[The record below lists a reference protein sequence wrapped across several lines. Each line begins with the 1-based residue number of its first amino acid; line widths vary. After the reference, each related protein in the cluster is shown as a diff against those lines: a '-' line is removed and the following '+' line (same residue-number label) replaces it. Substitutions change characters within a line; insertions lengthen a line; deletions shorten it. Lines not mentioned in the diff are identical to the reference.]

1 MIQTARDRGSL
12 TIAPITEADRETI
25 YRIRH
30 DVYARELGQH
40 DCTPDRLLRD
50 RLDAFN
56 VYIKAVVDGRI
67 VGFVSITPPGHD
79 AYSIDKYL
87 TRSQNP
93 ISFDERTYEVRVLT
107 VVSPTRGSP
116 VASALA
122 YASLRWIEEAGGT
135 RIIAMGRKEIMGF
148 YRKMGLQPLG
158 LNVRAGNVDFEYM
171 TALTS
176 ELNDRLSRH
185 RSLLDRLE
193 RSVEWGFGFSFR
205 RTVPCLHGGA
215 FFDAIGT
222 EFDDM
227 NRRHR
232 IINADVLDAWFPPAP
247 AVLDAIGSSLSW
259 LMRTSPPTACD
270 GMARVIARVRG
281 VSAGSILPGAGSSD
295 LIYLAMREFVRPASR
310 VLLLDPTY
318 GEYEHVLANVIR
330 CDLHRFLLRRDENY
344 DIDVPRLDSALQ
356 NGYDMVVLVNPNSPT
371 GRHLPRATLTDLLDR
386 VPERT
391 LVWIDET
398 YVEYVG
404 VHESLESYASERS
417 NVIVCKSMSK
427 AYALSGVRAAYLCAS
442 GGIIDRLRGLA
453 PPWAVSLPGQVAA
466 VRALENPDYYQGR
479 YRETAELRLGL
490 FKELDRRTDLEVI
503 PGVANFLMC
512 HSPEEGPDAQTI
524 VRQCRERGLYLRDV
538 SSMGS
543 SLGSRAF
550 RIAVK
555 DGATNRK
562 MIKILLSVLRTATP
576 MYSTP

>member
-40 DCTPDRLLRD
+40 DRTPDRLLKD

-67 VGFVSITPPGHD
+67 VGFVSITPPGHHV
-79 AYSIDKYL
+79 YSIDKYL
-87 TRSQNP
+87 TRAQNP
-93 ISFDERTYEVRVLT
+93 VSIDERTYEVRVLT
-107 VVSPTRGSP
+107 VVGPTRGSP

-148 YRKMGLQPLG
+148 YRRMGLRPLG
-158 LNVRAGNVDFEYM
+158 LNVRAGKVDFEYM

-176 ELNDRLSRH
+176 ELNDGLSRH

-193 RSVEWGFGFSFR
+193 RSVEWGFGFPFC

-259 LMRTSPPTACD
+259 LVRTSPPTACD
-270 GMARVIARVRG
+270 GMARVIARARG
-281 VSAGSILPGAGSSD
+281 VSARSILPGAGSSD

-330 CDLHRFLLRRDENY
+330 CDLHRFPLRRDENY

-371 GRHLPRATLTDLLDR
+371 GRHLPRAVLTDLLDR
-386 VPERT
+386 VPART

-404 VHESLESYASERS
+404 AHESLESYASERS

-466 VRALENPDYYQGR
+466 VRALENPGYYQGR

-490 FKELDRRTDLEVI
+490 FKELERRTDLEVI

-543 SLGSRAF
+543 CLGSRAF

-555 DGATNRK
+555 DGATNRQ
-562 MIKILLSVLRTATP
+562 MIKILLSVLRIATP
-576 MYSTP
+576 IYSTP